1 VLNLPERATVVEV
14 GPRDGLQSLDRWIPT
29 EQKVAMVDRLSEAGF
44 QVIEVTNFAHPRV
57 IPNLRDAE
65 EVMAKIRRRPGV
77 IYRALVPN
85 AKGAERAA
93 GSGVDEM
100 LGLLT
105 VSETYCRK
113 NQNMSVDEAIDQ
125 AAAAFETASR
135 ANARFVMAMG
145 MSFFCAYE
153 GRIPEERTLT
163 VFGKLWERGI
173 RRFYLAG
180 SLGMEDPRHVNTVFA
195 RIRAR
200 WPEAEVG
207 FHVHNVAGFGVANI
221 VAALEGG
228 ASSVE
233 GSICGIGGGIVMPT
247 TMGAVGNLPT
257 EDIVH
262 LLNEMGVDT
271 GVETREAIAAAR
283 DVGEI
288 LGIEPAS
295 YATRCGTRDDVM
307 DRGRTNPREHPH

>member
-1 VLNLPERATVVEV
+1 MLNLPERATVVEV
-14 GPRDGLQSLDRWIPT
+14 GPRDGLQSLEKWIPT

-44 QVIEVTNFAHPRV
+44 HVIEVTGFAHPRV

-65 EVMAKIRRRPGV
+65 DVMAKITRRPGV
-77 IYRALVPN
+77 TYRALVPN

-125 AAAAFETASR
+125 ARAAFEIASR
-135 ANARFVMAMG
+135 ANVRFVMAMG
-145 MSFFCAYE
+145 MSFFCPYE
-153 GRIPEERTLT
+153 GRIPEERTLS

-180 SLGMEDPRHVNTVFA
+180 SLGMEDPRHVNRVFA
-195 RIRAR
+195 RIHER
-200 WPEAEVG
+200 WPKAEVG
-207 FHVHNVAGFGVANI
+207 FHVHNVAGFATANI
-221 VAALEGG
+221 LAALDGG
-228 ASSVE
+228 ASSIE
-233 GSICGIGGGIVMPT
+233 GSICGIGGGIAMPS
-247 TMGAVGNLPT
+247 TMGSVGNLPT

-271 GVETREAIAAAR
+271 GVETREAIRAAH
-283 DVGEI
+283 DVSRL
-288 LGIEPAS
+288 LGVALAS
-295 YATRCGTRDDVM
+295 HATRCGTRDDVM
-307 DRGRTNPREHPH
+307 DRGRAHPREHPR